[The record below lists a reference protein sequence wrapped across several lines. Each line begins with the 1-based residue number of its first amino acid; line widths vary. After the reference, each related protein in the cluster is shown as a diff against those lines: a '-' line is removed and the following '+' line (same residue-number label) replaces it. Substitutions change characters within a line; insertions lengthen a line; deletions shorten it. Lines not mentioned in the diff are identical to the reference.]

1 MATLRSAARL
11 TDELDELTSQLRAE
25 LTDGDVDFARLTE
38 FADKLGEQAD
48 NLASTFTQMNQILTD
63 RIVGGD
69 GQPESRDG
77 GRGSS
82 DQDGEATTKDELL
95 ERAKEAGVQGRS
107 SMSKEELEEAL
118 DEADRLSKQE
128 LLDRAKEAG
137 IAGRSSMTKEELRE
151 ALRAEEGLS
160 KDDLLA
166 RAREAGLPGRSE
178 MSKDELRDAL
188 RPS

>member
-69 GQPESRDG
+69 GQPESRE

-82 DQDGEATTKDELL
+82 DQDGESTTKEELL

-137 IAGRSSMTKEELRE
+137 IAGRSSMTKDELKE

-160 KDDLLA
+160 KDDLVA

-178 MSKDELRDAL
+178 MSKDQLRDAL